1 MKKAEVIVAA
11 LSVIALLFNIFLI
24 PGGGILTAI
33 TLSLLASLYFYFGFA
48 LFNGIKLRYIFKKE
62 SYKSS
67 NSLRLIGAAITG
79 ASLSMIII
87 GILFKV
93 MLWPSAD
100 ININT
105 GLWGVLVIAIFSMVK
120 YQKSR
125 SEYYAR
131 ILICIAV
138 IGGVGLLIML
148 TTTNR
153 WIEFKYRN
161 HPALATALKQAISDP
176 NNTALWGKVREERQK
191 IDNEH

>member
-1 MKKAEVIVAA
+1 
-11 LSVIALLFNIFLI
+11 
-24 PGGGILTAI
+24 
-33 TLSLLASLYFYFGFA
+33 
-48 LFNGIKLRYIFKKE
+48 
-62 SYKSS
+62 
-67 NSLRLIGAAITG
+67 
-79 ASLSMIII
+79 
-87 GILFKV
+87 
-93 MLWPSAD
+93 
-100 ININT
+100 
-105 GLWGVLVIAIFSMVK
+105 MVK